1 MQPVRQ
7 PLSFPAGLIPC
18 VWSALILLFAALFPL
33 RLGRSQ
39 ADSPGF
45 FAIGPLC
52 IMLLGPRC
60 GLLSLGAQADP
71 VGSRDMVFLHHPSVP
86 LPFAMGRS
94 FRSQLQALLS
104 GSVFAPRSLYCG
116 SLNLAVWL
124 RVQAATLIL
133 SFVDMS

>member
-1 MQPVRQ
+1 MVRLVHGTMGPIRSRGFWTCMQPVRQ

-18 VWSALILLFAALFPL
+18 VWSALFLLFAALFPF

-71 VGSRDMVFLHHPSVP
+71 VGSRDMVFLRLDRFIVV
-86 LPFAMGRS
+86 L
-94 FRSQLQALLS
+94 
-104 GSVFAPRSLYCG
+104 
-116 SLNLAVWL
+116 
-124 RVQAATLIL
+124 
-133 SFVDMS
+133 